1 MSDKIIEAILSN
13 MTPEQKVN
21 LLKSL
26 TTSLEAYGLNTEQ
39 PKETLVEQKK
49 EEAVSSSPRRKVNE
63 DFTVAINSNELNRGR
78 VPVRAKKNQWVD
90 EGENRDPD
98 FNAEKFERM
107 GRAARNRSK
116 VKKKNIE
123 CHVCGR
129 SFEVNPNLVYGEYI
143 RCNRCT
149 GR

>member
-1 MSDKIIEAILSN
+1 MSDKIIEAILSK
-13 MTPEQKVN
+13 MTPEQKAD

-26 TTSLEAYGLNTEQ
+26 AGSLEAYGLNEEQ
-39 PKETLVEQKK
+39 PKK
-49 EEAVSSSPRRKVNE
+49 EEAVKEAVSLSPRRRVNE
-63 DFTVAINSNELNRGR
+63 DFTVAISTNELDRGR

-98 FNAEKFERM
+98 FDAEKFERM
-107 GRAARNRSK
+107 GKAARNRSK
-116 VKKKNIE
+116 IKKKTIE

-129 SFEVNPNLVYGEYI
+129 SFDVNPSLIYGEYV

>member
-1 MSDKIIEAILSN
+1 MSDQIIEAILSK
-13 MTPEQKVN
+13 MTPEQKAD

-26 TTSLEAYGLNTEQ
+26 AGSLEAYGLNEEQ
-39 PKETLVEQKK
+39 PKK
-49 EEAVSSSPRRKVNE
+49 EEAVKETVSLSPRRRVNE
-63 DFTVAINSNELNRGR
+63 DFTVTISNNELDRGR

-107 GRAARNRSK
+107 GKAARNRSK
-116 VKKKNIE
+116 VKKRSIE

-129 SFEVNPNLVYGEYI
+129 SFDVNPNLVYGEYI

>member
-1 MSDKIIEAILSN
+1 MSDQIIEAILSK
-13 MTPEQKVN
+13 MTPEQKAD

-26 TTSLEAYGLNTEQ
+26 AGSLEAYGLNEEQ
-39 PKETLVEQKK
+39 PKK
-49 EEAVSSSPRRKVNE
+49 EEAVKETVSLSPRRRVNE
-63 DFTVAINSNELNRGR
+63 DFTVTISSNELDRGR

-107 GRAARNRSK
+107 GKAARNRSK
-116 VKKKNIE
+116 VKKRSIE

-129 SFEVNPNLVYGEYI
+129 SFDVNPNLVYGEYI